1 MVQNIVLYVGTYTN
15 SISHVPES
23 NGEGIHQFRLNQT
36 SGELTELGVMRGIDN
51 PSFIAIDHQQKYLY
65 AGTELA
71 PPHLGTVTAFAIDA
85 TTGALQHLNQQSAMG
100 SATAYLAVDY
110 DNRYVFV
117 ANYASQQSIA
127 MLPIEEDG
135 KLAPASDTHQ
145 HSQEAKGT
153 VPSRQDT
160 SHAHCIVPS
169 PDNRFVLVCDL
180 GLDKVMLYQ
189 LDYENQS
196 LVPHEPYDFD
206 TQAGSGPRHL
216 VFHPSQNIVYIAQE
230 LDSKVAV
237 LAFDPSA
244 GLLEHMQTVPTLP
257 PSYAGSNSASDIHVS
272 ADGRFVYT
280 ANRGHDSIAIYEVDQ
295 QSGQLT
301 PIGHQ
306 QTYGKTPRGFTVDP
320 SGQFLLVGNQDSHE
334 IISFRINQT
343 SGLLK
348 QVATTACP
356 TPVCLKMIVLDN

>member
-1 MVQNIVLYVGTYTN
+1 MTQNIILYVGTYTN

-23 NGEGIHQFRLNQT
+23 NGEGIHQFQLNQT
-36 SGELTELGVMRGIDN
+36 SGELTELGVMRGINN
-51 PSFIAIDHQQKYLY
+51 PSFIEIDHQQKYLY

-71 PPHLGTVTAFAIDA
+71 PPQLGTVTAFAIDA
-85 TTGALQHLNQQSAMG
+85 ATGTLGRLNEQSAMG

-117 ANYASQQSIA
+117 ANYAGQQSIA
-127 MLPIEEDG
+127 MLPIEENG

-145 HSQEAKGT
+145 HTQKAKGT

-180 GLDKVMLYQ
+180 GLDKILLYQ
-189 LDYENQS
+189 LDHENQRI
-196 LVPHEPYDFD
+196 VPHEPYYFD

-230 LDSKVAV
+230 LNSTVAV
-237 LAFDPSA
+237 LEFDPISGA
-244 GLLEHMQTVPTLP
+244 LKHIQTATTLP
-257 PSYAGSNSASDIHVS
+257 PSYTGSNSASDIHVS

-280 ANRGHDSIAIYEVDQ
+280 ANRGHDSIAIYEVNQ

-301 PIGHQ
+301 LIGHQ
-306 QTYGKTPRGFTVDP
+306 QTYGKTPRGFALDP
-320 SGQFLLVGNQDSHE
+320 LGQFLLVGNQDSHE
-334 IISFRINQT
+334 IISFQINQT

-348 QVATTACP
+348 RVASTACP

>member
-1 MVQNIVLYVGTYTN
+1 MVQNIVLYVGTYTDP
-15 SISHVPES
+15 ISHVPQS
-23 NGEGIHQFRLNQT
+23 KGEGIHQFQLNQT

-71 PPHLGTVTAFAIDA
+71 PPQLGTVTAFAIDS
-85 TTGALQHLNQQSAMG
+85 TTGALQSLNEESAMG

-117 ANYASQQSIA
+117 ANYAGHQSIA
-127 MLPIEEDG
+127 MLPIEADG

-145 HSQEAKGT
+145 HTQEAKGT

-189 LDYENQS
+189 LDHENQE

-206 TQAGSGPRHL
+206 AQAGSGPRHL

-230 LDSKVAV
+230 LNSTVAV
-237 LAFDPSA
+237 LAFDPIS

-257 PSYAGSNSASDIHVS
+257 SSYAGSNSTSDIHVS

-280 ANRGHDSIAIYEVDQ
+280 ANRGHDSIAIYEVNQ

-306 QTYGKTPRGFTVDP
+306 QTYGKTPRGFVIDP

-334 IISFRINQT
+334 IVSFQINQT

-348 QVATTACP
+348 RVATTACP
-356 TPVCLKMIVLDN
+356 TPVCLKMTVLDN